1 MIKKLDISQEWENVL
16 QEEFQKD
23 YFKKIKKIITDD
35 IEKGIMIYPHPK
47 NFFRA
52 FELCDW
58 DNLKVVIIGQDP
70 YHGPNQAH
78 GLCFSVQR
86 GVQNPPSLR
95 NMFKELKTDLNIE
108 NNEHGNLE
116 KWAQQGILMLNATLS
131 VRAGEANSHSNIGWQ
146 NFTDEIIKYISDKKS
161 GIIFVLWGNYAR
173 SKKKIINLEKHFIL
187 EGVHPSPLSA
197 SRGFFGCKH
206 FSKINDILEQNNK
219 EKIDWK
225 N

>member
-1 MIKKLDISQEWENVL
+1 
-16 QEEFQKD
+16 
-23 YFKKIKKIITDD
+23 
-35 IEKGIMIYPHPK
+35 MIYPHPK

-58 DNLKVVIIGQDP
+58 DNLKVVIIWQDP
-70 YHGPNQAH
+70 YHWPNQAH

-86 GVQNPPSLR
+86 WVQNPPSLR

-108 NNEHGNLE
+108 NNEHWNLE
-116 KWAQQGILMLNATLS
+116 KWAQQWILMLNATLS
-131 VRAGEANSHSNIGWQ
+131 VRAWEANSHSNIWWQ

-161 GIIFVLWGNYAR
+161 WIIFVLWGNYAR

-187 EGVHPSPLSA
+187 EWVHPSPLSA
-197 SRGFFGCKH
+197 SRWFFWCKH